1 MARTRHGR
9 QRSFAMIPNATID
22 DAQHLDFMALG
33 LLTVLLRQ
41 KDGWDMTLE
50 RVGRKY
56 GYGREALANA
66 MGLLQAAR
74 YVVKLRVQIGGG
86 GHWSTEIVTYDT
98 PASDEEMAELLE
110 TVRSEPLVMD
120 VRLIE
125 PTETARSRSK
135 ARFTK
140 LSRPKTDA
148 GKVVVDLGPRTSGC
162 SSEPSAGK
170 PALGA
175 DSESP
180 RSEERAEE
188 KPQVSPECRDTRQ
201 SAQPAVS
208 KKTVLEENISPQNCE
223 PSGGASG
230 EEEEI
235 SLLDDLGFASE
246 TPENQAV
253 CPPARLAVVPPPQE
267 PNGHENGAQ
276 GPAQFPAVCRECWQP
291 FARTRGALVRL
302 CENCR

>member
-9 QRSFAMIPNATID
+9 QRSFASIPNATID
-22 DAQHLDFMALG
+22 DAEHLDFMALG

-50 RVGRKY
+50 RVGKKY

-66 MGLLQAAR
+66 MGLLQVAR
-74 YVVKLRVQIGGG
+74 YVVKVRVQIGGG
-86 GHWSTEIVTYDT
+86 GHWFTEIVTYDT
-98 PASDEEMAELLE
+98 PASDEEVSELLMAMAA
-110 TVRSEPLVMD
+110 EPLVMD

-125 PTETARSRSK
+125 PTKTAQNRAK
-135 ARFTK
+135 ARATK
-140 LSRPKTDA
+140 LMNNESGTS
-148 GKVVVDLGPRTSGC
+148 KVVVDLGSRSAP
-162 SSEPSAGK
+162 PSAGK
-170 PALGA
+170 PALGDDPDA
-175 DSESP
+175 ARVDEEES
-180 RSEERAEE
+180 
-188 KPQVSPECRDTRQ
+188 QVDAECRVTRQ
-201 SAQPAVS
+201 SAEAALS
-208 KKTVLEENISPQNCE
+208 KKTVLEEDISSQNCE

-267 PNGHENGAQ
+267 SDGTENGAQ
-276 GPAQFPAVCRECWQP
+276 RPAQFPAVCRECWQP
-291 FARTRGALVRL
+291 FARTQGALVRL
-302 CENCR
+302 CEKCR